1 MSTPST
7 RRPSLSLS
15 PRRLS
20 VDTWA
25 ILLAAALGLLI
36 RFGLLK
42 TIAWEP
48 MDPRRG
54 SWDQAPG
61 AILRGIPSAAF
72 DYRLG
77 NRSAFEWVIDQY
89 RVSTDP
95 RSGITNDPTT
105 KTTNATSSAS

>member
-42 TIAWEP
+42 TIAW
-48 MDPRRG
+48 
-54 SWDQAPG
+54 
-61 AILRGIPSAAF
+61 
-72 DYRLG
+72 
-77 NRSAFEWVIDQY
+77 
-89 RVSTDP
+89 
-95 RSGITNDPTT
+95 
-105 KTTNATSSAS
+105 